1 MKIINTQRKLCPS
14 CMEEHDVE
22 VVETDESNVFKGE
35 QVEFTAVYEYCSNAE
50 EYSENEEM
58 IKINDLAF
66 KDAYRRKQSLLTS
79 KEIQAIREKYDIS
92 QKEFSEVLGWGM
104 ATITR
109 YENHQ
114 VQDRAHDD
122 ILRKINSDP
131 KWFLEMLERSKDN
144 IAPKKFTYYYKKA
157 SEQLEKK
164 INPYARSIYSV
175 ENLSFSLENMSR
187 DANMN
192 QSYCKRMSCGNQYKI
207 ETFPVQTLIAHAM

>member
-1 MKIINTQRKLCPS
+1 MFENNRQMQKDIKYVIYNPPATIIKWTDGIKTIVKTSENDKYDPVFGFLMAYFQNYSGMTKTQISKFTNSIIEEYQTQQDKKNKKKMKIINTQRKLCPS

-109 YENHQ
+109 YE
-114 VQDRAHDD
+114 
-122 ILRKINSDP
+122 K
-131 KWFLEMLERSKDN
+131 
-144 IAPKKFTYYYKKA
+144 
-157 SEQLEKK
+157 
-164 INPYARSIYSV
+164 
-175 ENLSFSLENMSR
+175 
-187 DANMN
+187 
-192 QSYCKRMSCGNQYKI
+192 
-207 ETFPVQTLIAHAM
+207 